1 VKWLLPTI
9 ADVPAG
15 GQVRNVGRY
24 DRRAYDRAYYHAKRK
39 GRRQAKPYTPAQLER
54 RRKQR
59 MAGYYRNADRE
70 RANARATRYWKNR
83 ERYAAA
89 ARERQRKLRSLLSPQ

>member
-1 VKWLLPTI
+1 MKWLLPTI

-39 GRRQAKPYTPAQLER
+39 GRRATKPYTPAQLER

-59 MAGYYRNADRE
+59 MAGYYRNAERE
-70 RANARATRYWKNR
+70 RANARARYWKNR
-83 ERYAAA
+83 DRYAAA
-89 ARERQRKLRSLLSPQ
+89 ALERKRKRKAAGG